1 MSSIEERKK
10 MIVNAIRKLE
20 DQMVRL
26 KYCEADCD
34 TARMNLE
41 AEIDGLRNH
50 WQDARSLLVALNE
63 EELTQEV
70 A

>member
-1 MSSIEERKK
+1 MSHAERKK

-34 TARMNLE
+34 QSRMHLE

-63 EELTQEV
+63 EELTQD
-70 A
+70 AA

>member
-1 MSSIEERKK
+1 MSIEDRKK

-26 KYCEADCD
+26 KYCEADCRQS
-34 TARMNLE
+34 RMHQE
-41 AEIDGLRNH
+41 AEIDNLRNH

-63 EELTQEV
+63 EELQE
-70 A
+70 AA